1 MGKNRRLKYILVSLL
16 PENELEKLKTNL
28 IKDTDK
34 EELEVIKSDKPW
46 EIFDRQRLPVEE
58 CLFISGSKDVLTWAE
73 DKKIPTVGYQ
83 PLKNYQMEN
92 PEKIS
97 AAEEKAEQSFLQADM
112 IVEGFDEIDY
122 KFLLQVW
129 QRYYGIPWTIF
140 TTERCIVREFEMSD
154 LDALF
159 ELYAQPE
166 MTEYMEGLY
175 SYEEEKEYQSA
186 YIDYMYRFFGYGM
199 WLVFEKA
206 AGKLIGRA
214 GIEHREELDGELEL
228 GYAIHPDYQ
237 RKGYATEVCVEII
250 KFAFNELGFD
260 KICCLIEKENVASRC
275 FAEHIGFI
283 FEEEIT
289 ISEKQMLKYFRKS

>member
-1 MGKNRRLKYILVSLL
+1 MGKNKRLNYILVSLL

-46 EIFDRQRLPVEE
+46 KILDRRLLPVEE
-58 CLFISGSKDVLTWAE
+58 CLFISGSKEVLSWAE
-73 DKKIPTVGYQ
+73 AKKIPTVGYQ

-92 PEKIS
+92 MEKTS
-97 AAEEKAEQSFLQADM
+97 AAEENTEHSFLQADM

-129 QRYYGIPWTIF
+129 QRYYGIPWTIL
-140 TTERCIVREFEMSD
+140 TTERCVVREFEMSD

-159 ELYAQPE
+159 ELYAQPK

-175 SYEEEKEYQSA
+175 PYEEEKAYQRA
-186 YIDYMYRFFGYGM
+186 YIDCMYRFFGYGM
-199 WLVFEKA
+199 WLVFEKTT
-206 AGKLIGRA
+206 GKLIGRA
-214 GIEHREELDGELEL
+214 GIEHREELEGELEL

-237 RKGYATEVCVEII
+237 RKGYATEVCEEII

-260 KICCLIEKENVASRC
+260 KICCLIEKENVPSRC
-275 FAEHIGFI
+275 FAEHTGFLL
-283 FEEEIT
+283 EEEI
-289 ISEKQMLKYFRKS
+289 IMSEKRMLKYFRKR